1 MTAKCVKPRSADVDS
16 AIVGVASGEE
26 GALER
31 LYALVGSAVY
41 AYALS
46 LTKNVYDAQDV
57 LHDTLIKV
65 YESAPNYTSQGKP
78 MAWIITIAKNLCY
91 GKFRQQRTVNL
102 TEEELDR
109 QLGST
114 SNSSVEDRLVVSKCL
129 SELSEEERI
138 AVVLHAVA
146 GLKHREIAKH
156 LNIPLATEL
165 SKYNRALEKLKL
177 KIQGGQDEKNRT

>member
-65 YESAPNYTSQGKP
+65 YESVPNYTSQGKP

-165 SKYNRALEKLKL
+165 SKYSRALEKLKL